1 MPPLPVDDP
10 SYREGRI
17 LYNSGCGA
25 RRVFELCETM
35 RASLHDAPL
44 SSEPIDYRLLE
55 SKAKSM
61 CLGYVDGFIDD
72 VRKIANGTRGGGTRA

>member
-1 MPPLPVDDP
+1 MPPLPVDDHT
-10 SYREGRI
+10 YREGRA
-17 LYNSGCGA
+17 LYHGGNSA
-25 RRVFELCETM
+25 RIVFEMCERM

-44 SSEPIDYRLLE
+44 SSEPLDYRLLE
-55 SKAKSM
+55 SKAKSL